1 MTGTISQRRRLWIA
15 SVGAGILAI
24 FALGYG
30 NQSLESWRWSQWE
43 GDSRWLRPFLG
54 SLDEVAWRFTAPTE
68 AQAQRIWVGLGV
80 SNPNHAWLGAIVRDV
95 AVIVLGWLL
104 IYAAGRGV
112 GAVRG
117 RAAVF
122 FAVLGA
128 VVIAVVVPYVAVV
141 PLQFGTALSGDGPP
155 QIYYSALDAGLITG
169 MAAGLL
175 VALVSA
181 LIYRND
187 PNALASPFAPPFAEP
202 MMSPLE
208 PTLAEPGFSI
218 GRNDPDADT
227 LIEGFEN

>member
-15 SVGAGILAI
+15 SVGAGILAV

-30 NQSLESWRWSQWE
+30 NQGLESWRLSQTE
-43 GDSRWLRPFLG
+43 GGSRWLRPFLS
-54 SLDEVAWRFTAPTE
+54 SLDQVAWRFTAPTE
-68 AQAQRIWVGLGV
+68 AQARRIWIGLGV
-80 SNPNHAWLGAIVRDV
+80 ANPNHAWLGAIVRDV

-141 PLQFGTALSGDGPP
+141 PLQFGPALSASGTP
-155 QIYYSALDAGLITG
+155 QVYYGALDAGLLTG
-169 MAAGLL
+169 VAVGLL
-175 VALVSA
+175 VALVSV

-187 PNALASPFAPPFAEP
+187 PNALASPFAPPFTGQTA
-202 MMSPLE
+202 PLLM
-208 PTLAEPGFSI
+208 PPLVEPGFPA
-218 GRNDPDADT
+218 RRTDPDADT
-227 LIEGFEN
+227 LFGGFDN